1 MRIPNDLSDEEFQHQ
16 ILQKVSR
23 SFALTIPQLPDPLR
37 PVVTN
42 AYLLCRIA
50 DTIEDES
57 SLTIQQKRFFFGE
70 LIKVV
75 SNETSPEW
83 FAGELSP
90 LLSNQTPPGEKEL
103 VRNAPSIIHM
113 TRSFTETQRALLK
126 RCVTVMAAGME
137 RFQKDR
143 NPHGLRHLTDLDDY
157 CYHVAGV
164 VGELL
169 TELFCDYSAEM
180 SKNKAMLLKLAVSFG
195 QGLQMTNILKDLWE
209 DKERDA
215 CWLPQ
220 EVFQRVGFDLKSLSH
235 RPYQK
240 AFGEGLGH
248 LIAIARAHLKKGLAY
263 TLLIPRKEKGI
274 REFCLWAI
282 GMAIFTLRRI
292 NRKRYFRG
300 GGEVKISRR
309 HVRAI
314 IAVTRWTLKSNSL
327 LKLLFTLSGR
337 GLPGPPRSL

>member
-1 MRIPNDLSDEEFQHQ
+1 MRIPNDLSNQEFQHK

-23 SFALTIPQLPDPLR
+23 SFALTIPRLPDPLR
-37 PVVTN
+37 PVVAN
-42 AYLLCRIA
+42 AYLLCRLA
-50 DTIEDES
+50 DTIEDEN
-57 SLTIQQKRFFFGE
+57 SLTFEQKRFFFGE

-75 SNETSPEW
+75 SNETSPER
-83 FAGELSP
+83 FASEISP
-90 LLSNQTPPGEKEL
+90 LLTQTPPGEKEL
-103 VRNAPSIIHM
+103 VRNAPSIIQM
-113 TRSFTETQRALLK
+113 THSFTEAQRAFLK
-126 RCVTVMAAGME
+126 RCVTVMATGME

-180 SKNKAMLLKLAVSFG
+180 SKNKAMLLKLAISFG

-220 EVFQRVGFDLKSLSH
+220 EIFQSVGFDLKNISRH
-235 RPYQK
+235 PYQE
-240 AFGEGLGH
+240 AFGDGLGH
-248 LIAIARAHLKKGLAY
+248 LIAIAHAHLKKGLAY
-263 TLLIPRKEKGI
+263 TLLIPREEKGI

-300 GGEVKISRR
+300 SGEVKISRR

-314 IAVTRWTLKSNSL
+314 IAVTRWTLKSNSF

-337 GLPGPPRSL
+337 GLPPPVTGL

>member
-1 MRIPNDLSDEEFQHQ
+1 MRIPNDLSGQEFQHD

-23 SFALTIPQLPDPLR
+23 SFALTIPRLPDPLR

-42 AYLLCRIA
+42 AYLLCRMA

-57 SLTIQQKRFFFGE
+57 SLAIEQKRFFFGE
-70 LIKVV
+70 WIKVV
-75 SNETSPEW
+75 SNETSPER

-126 RCVTVMAAGME
+126 RCVTVMATGME

-143 NPHGLRHLTDLDDY
+143 NPHGLSYLTDLDDY

-180 SKNKAMLLKLAVSFG
+180 SKNKTLLLKLAVSFG

-209 DKERDA
+209 DKEREA

-220 EVFQRVGFDLKSLSH
+220 EVFQSVGFDLKNLS
-235 RPYQK
+235 RDPYQK
-240 AFGEGLGH
+240 AFGEGLSH
-248 LIAIARAHLKKGLAY
+248 LIAIAHAHLKKGLAY

-292 NRKRYFRG
+292 NRKRTFRG

-309 HVRAI
+309 QVRAI

-327 LKLLFTLSGR
+327 LKLLFYLSGR
-337 GLPGPPRSL
+337 GLPPPLTGL

>member
-1 MRIPNDLSDEEFQHQ
+1 MRVPNDFSNQEFQQQ

-23 SFALTIPQLPDPLR
+23 SFALTIPRLPDPLQ
-37 PVVTN
+37 PIVAN
-42 AYLLCRIA
+42 AYLLCRMA
-50 DTIEDES
+50 DTVEDEY
-57 SLTIQQKRFFFGE
+57 SLTLEQKRYFFKE

-75 SNETSPEW
+75 SNETSPKR
-83 FAGELSP
+83 FATELSP
-90 LLSNQTPPGEKEL
+90 LLSNQTPAGEKEL
-103 VRNAPSIIHM
+103 IQSAPSIIQLTH
-113 TRSFTETQRALLK
+113 SFTEAQRALLK
-126 RCVTVMAAGME
+126 RCVTVMSTGME

-143 NPHGLRHLTDLDDY
+143 NPRGLRYLTDLDDY

-169 TELFCDYSAEM
+169 TELFCDYSAEI
-180 SKNKAMLLKLAVSFG
+180 SRNKAMLMKLAISFG

-220 EVFQRVGFDLKSLSH
+220 EIFQRVGFDLKDLSLNSN
-235 RPYQK
+235 QK
-240 AFGEGLGH
+240 AFGEGVGH
-248 LIAIARAHLKKGLAY
+248 LIALAHAHLKKGLAY
-263 TLLIPRKEKGI
+263 SLLIPRKERGI

-292 NRKRYFRG
+292 NRKRTFRR

-309 HVRAI
+309 QVRAI
-314 IAVTRWTLKSNSL
+314 IAVTRWTLKNNSL

-337 GLPGPPRSL
+337 GLPLI